1 LNRELQVFPMDDL
14 RPTLERFLRLV
25 LIAALIFGLVYLV
38 GYFLVGPFLFFQTY
52 LFAFMF
58 CLEFSLGA
66 LVLFL
71 LYLLVNG
78 GWGMIIRRILE
89 ASSRTIWVMAL
100 LFIPLLFGLVYLY
113 PWSRPEVVA
122 ANPLLAHKTPFL
134 NTPFFIIR
142 AVFYFAIWIA
152 LAYKLGSWA
161 RSAEYTTNVELRRR
175 LQRSAALGLIVAAVT
190 ITFASIDWMMSL
202 QYDWYSAIYGLLVL
216 SGQVLGSLAF
226 ALLLTPRLARYHPLS
241 VVITPRHY
249 RDLGAIMLS
258 VVLFWAYIA
267 YSQYVIIWAGNLP
280 FEVTWYINRSDGG
293 WVWVGIFIIVV
304 QFALP
309 FLALLSVHAKRN
321 PRVLMAVGSVI
332 IGMRLVDYFWHVAP
346 AFRPGMLY
354 IHWLDLVAPLTLGA
368 IWLAAFIWQFQ
379 RTPLVLPPD
388 LEVPTTGE
396 PHREGITT

>member
-1 LNRELQVFPMDDL
+1 MNRTLQVFPMDEM
-14 RPTLERFLRLV
+14 RSGLERLLRLA
-25 LIAALIFGLVYLV
+25 LIAALVAGLVYLA

-78 GWGMIIRRILE
+78 GWGMIIRRIVE
-89 ASSRTIWVMAL
+89 AASRTVWVMAL

-122 ANPLLAHKTPFL
+122 ADYLLAHKTPYL
-134 NTPFFIIR
+134 NVPFFIIR
-142 AVFYFAIWIA
+142 AVIYFAIWIT
-152 LAYKLGSWA
+152 LAYKVGGWA
-161 RSAEYTTNVELRRR
+161 RSPEHTTNVQFRRR
-175 LQRSAALGLIVAAVT
+175 MQRSAAFGLIIAGVT
-190 ITFASIDWMMSL
+190 ISFASIDWMMSL
-202 QYDWYSAIYGLLVL
+202 QYDWYSSIYGLLIL
-216 SGQVLGSLAF
+216 SGQLLGSLAF
-226 ALLLTPRLARYHPLS
+226 AMLLTPLLARYHPLS
-241 VVITPRHY
+241 SVITHSHY

-258 VVLFWAYIA
+258 IVLFWAYIA

-280 FEVTWYINRSDGG
+280 FEVTWYLNRSDGG
-293 WVWVGIFIIVV
+293 WLWVGIFIVVV

-309 FLALLSVHAKRN
+309 FLALLSSNTKRN
-321 PRVLMAVGSVI
+321 PRVLMGVGSLVI
-332 IGMRLVDYFWHVAP
+332 GVRLVDYFWHVAP

-354 IHWLDLVAPLTLGA
+354 VHWMDLVAPVALGA
-368 IWLAAFIWQFQ
+368 IWLAAFSWHLK

-388 LEVPTTGE
+388 LEVPSTGE
-396 PHREGITT
+396 PHREGITP